1 MKKSVLF
8 ILLNAILL
16 SSCTQKDLPK
26 PENGNG
32 IRGKQFGI
40 DKNINEETI
49 DNYLNRNDVCYRD
62 MRMLIDPANYE
73 AIGGDSNLS
82 GYIKGF
88 KVVPFPYIC
97 TPFDLPN
104 EVGNTYQGETLFSF
118 IDNIY
123 VPNYF
128 ESMDLLIELFPK
140 DLNIFLMCGG
150 GGYAKMMKDLLISL
164 GWDKDKI
171 YNVGGYWFYEG
182 KNKIE
187 VKEID
192 ENNNVTYNFDLV
204 DYYEF
209 DFSKLTKNK

>member
-49 DNYLNRNDVCYRD
+49 DNYLNRDDVCYRD

-97 TPFDLPN
+97 IPFDLPN

-209 DFSKLTKNK
+209 DFSKLTKK